1 MWGATLK
8 GTQSEGRIG
17 KFTEDVS
24 GAASAREPGRTAGGL
39 ATQVQC
45 ASVIGES
52 IEGCLTRSSLALQK
66 LEFLQLSV
74 QGGAIDLKYLS
85 GLGHVPFRGLQG
97 MHEGLLFGFLH

>member
-1 MWGATLK
+1 MWCATLK

-24 GAASAREPGRTAGGL
+24 GAVGAREPGRTAGGL

-45 ASVIGES
+45 ASITGES
-52 IEGCLTRSSLALQK
+52 IEGCLTRSSLVLQK